1 MYTWQYIKNAI
12 LYKLDIDETEA
23 ITLNYY
29 NKFVVYANEAMTHI
43 CYVKPKKTFYEFNAV
58 NALPTDESGNI
69 ISEPNVFELNTLI
82 KMPDDFISFG
92 DDVNEIMWIDKY
104 GKNQKSVLFDDAFS
118 YVGTNHIRVYSE
130 GTYNISYNARWIVF
144 DQNTEDNVVI
154 NAPADVLDCIASYV
168 ASQCFK
174 TDDENKSAL
183 YRNEFEMFLSRLD
196 DTDFKNTK
204 TLTIGGDW

>member
-43 CYVKPKKTFYEFNAV
+43 CYIKPKKTFYEFNAV
-58 NALPTDESGNI
+58 NTLLTDENGNI

-82 KMPDDFISFG
+82 KMPSDFISFG
-92 DDVNEIMWIDKY
+92 DDVNEITWIDKY

-118 YVGTNHIRVYSE
+118 YVGTNYIRVYSE

-154 NAPADVLDCIASYV
+154 DAPTDVLDCIASYV

-196 DTDFKNTK
+196 DTDFKSTK
-204 TLTIGGDW
+204 TFTIGGDW